1 MENSSSSRYS
11 SVFEHYAGKMM
22 KISMSIGVIW
32 AMSSICLT
40 IILLLVFVQDQW
52 IGDTQESKGSG
63 HFGLWKWC
71 SEGSDG
77 REVCQGDLGSFSSIL
92 SPAFRASTVFSG
104 LSVIVTVV
112 SLVSWI
118 SVCCISASG
127 LFKFSGSLQLI
138 SGVFMLIVLLS
149 YPAGWDNFNV
159 SNICGSGADDFLLG
173 TCDIRWS
180 YMLAAVACCDAFLL
194 GFLALTLGFKQIIKD
209 EKETD
214 SLTPGYLINNITE
227 LGPSQDIKN
236 QPIMISNERLTSGVS
251 RDSLFTQNN
260 LLL

>member
-1 MENSSSSRYS
+1 
-11 SVFEHYAGKMM
+11 M

-63 HFGLWKWC
+63 HFGLWRWC
-71 SEGSDG
+71 SDGWEKSLMCLLIIYTNDRSDG

-118 SVCCISASG
+118 SVCCITASG

-159 SNICGSGADDFLLG
+159 SNICGSGVNLISLNF
-173 TCDIRWS
+173 C
-180 YMLAAVACCDAFLL
+180 
-194 GFLALTLGFKQIIKD
+194 QIWD
-209 EKETD
+209 
-214 SLTPGYLINNITE
+214 NI
-227 LGPSQDIKN
+227 I
-236 QPIMISNERLTSGVS
+236 I
-251 RDSLFTQNN
+251 
-260 LLL
+260 